1 MHAESMFTDTNN
13 VAAKSTANE
22 RLLEAN
28 RQSTSTV
35 TLDDIIASARRKVS
49 DDYVEPPLP
58 QNILTA
64 VHNGKLSY
72 AERESTILNV
82 TPRSTVNEVTRIE
95 DILTEESSFTRKLLD
110 SDSDTFLS
118 CEPPSLEADDDLTV
132 NFRAARPTDIY
143 SNPIMYSADPLFSTS
158 KKNYL
163 MDREISLGNST

>member
-1 MHAESMFTDTNN
+1 MKVRISVVTSRYRFSSESMFTDTNN

-28 RQSTSTV
+28 RQSTSII

-82 TPRSTVNEVTRIE
+82 TPRSTVDEVTRIE

-118 CEPPSLEADDDLTV
+118 CEPPSLEADDDLDYIV
-132 NFRAARPTDIY
+132 R
-143 SNPIMYSADPLFSTS
+143 
-158 KKNYL
+158 
-163 MDREISLGNST
+163 